1 MTQWLWALAETH
13 GPADALV
20 EPGGQLVSFADLERR
35 VARLA
40 GGLEGLGVSRG
51 DRLASFVP
59 NGVLPVEL
67 VLAAARL
74 GAVSIG
80 VNTRYRSEDLRHLL
94 ERGRPR
100 VLIAA
105 DNFLGIDYPRIVG
118 EAMAAL
124 DGGTGADGGTGEPG
138 ALDTARPYGAGRT
151 NRPARPQVIWPADLP
166 RLRAAPPV
174 TEDRATD
181 DDLLVAFTT
190 SGTTGRPKL
199 AAHDHATTVR
209 HLDAAGRSLE
219 AEAGATALLGLPFCG
234 TFGFVSL
241 LATLSGGGRVVI
253 PSRFEPGEAAGLIEQ
268 HGVTHFNGSDDML
281 LAVCAA
287 GHDLSTW
294 RHGVHAEFTGR
305 GLESVR
311 AAERWGARITGV
323 YGSSETFA
331 LLARWSP
338 AGPDAER
345 SRNGGRPVDPAMQVR
360 VVDGELQL
368 KGPSVL
374 GGYLDEH
381 GTTAPPLVD
390 GGWFRTGDLAVAEP
404 GGGFV
409 YLARTG
415 DALRLAGF
423 LTDPAEIEQ
432 HLLRYPAV
440 TGAQVVGVPAEGRG
454 EVAVAFVTT
463 SRPAPEADLLDH
475 CRAGL
480 ANYKVPVRVVAVY
493 AFPTVDGANGVKIR
507 KTELR
512 ERARELVP

>member
-1 MTQWLWALAETH
+1 VTTLTQWLWALAETH

-20 EPGGQLVSFADLERR
+20 EPGGVPVSFADVERR

-40 GGLEGLGVSRG
+40 GGLEALGVGRG

-67 VLAAARL
+67 LLAGARL
-74 GAVSIG
+74 GAVFIG

-94 ERGRPR
+94 ERARPR

-105 DNFLGIDYPRIVG
+105 ENFLGIDYPGIVK

-124 DGGTGADGGTGEPG
+124 DEGRGVASGTHDPG
-138 ALDTARPYGAGRT
+138 QVGSAGH
-151 NRPARPQVIWPADLP
+151 PARPMVVWPADLP

-174 TEDRATD
+174 TEDRAAD

-219 AEAGATALLGLPFCG
+219 AEPGAAALLGLPFCG

-241 LATLSGGGRVVI
+241 LAVLSGGGRGIV
-253 PSRFEPGEAAGLIEQ
+253 PSRFEPGEAAGLIEH

-281 LAVCAA
+281 LAVCDA
-287 GHDLSTW
+287 GRDLSTW
-294 RHGVHAEFTGR
+294 RHGVHGEFTGR
-305 GLESVR
+305 GLECVR
-311 AAERWGARITGV
+311 RAEAWGARITGV

-331 LLARWSP
+331 LLARWLP
-338 AGPDAER
+338 AEPDSVR
-345 SRNGGRPVDPAMQVR
+345 GRNGGRLVDPAMQVR

-374 GGYLDEH
+374 SAYLDEH
-381 GTTAPPLVD
+381 GTTPPPLVD

-404 GGGFV
+404 DGGFV

-432 HLLRYPAV
+432 HLMTHPAV

-463 SRPAPEADLLDH
+463 SQLAAEADLLDH
-475 CRAGL
+475 CRASL
-480 ANYKVPVRVVAVY
+480 ANYKVPVRVVTVD
-493 AFPTVDGANGVKIR
+493 AFPTVEGANGVKIR

-512 ERARELVP
+512 ERARQLTP

>member
-1 MTQWLWALAETH
+1 MTRAGADPRYTVPVTTMTQWLRALAETH

-20 EPGGQLVSFADLERR
+20 QPDGLRVSFADLEHR
-35 VARLA
+35 VAGLA
-40 GGLEGLGVSRG
+40 GGLEARGVGRG

-67 VLAAARL
+67 LLATARL
-74 GAVSIG
+74 GAVFIG

-94 ERGRPR
+94 ERARPR

-105 DNFLGIDYPRIVG
+105 DNFLGIDYPGIVAG
-118 EAMAAL
+118 AMASL
-124 DGGTGADGGTGEPG
+124 DPGTESP
-138 ALDTARPYGAGRT
+138 
-151 NRPARPQVIWPADLP
+151 NRRSDHPDRPQVLWPSDLP
-166 RLRAAPPV
+166 QLRAGPVV
-174 TEDRATD
+174 TEDRAAD

-199 AAHDHATTVR
+199 AAHDHASTIR

-219 AEAGATALLGLPFCG
+219 VEPGATALLGLPFCG
-234 TFGFVSL
+234 TFGLVSL
-241 LATLSGGGRVVI
+241 LAVLAGGGRGVV
-253 PSRFEPGEAAGLIEQ
+253 PPRFEPGEAAALIEA

-281 LAVCAA
+281 LAVCDA
-287 GHDLSTW
+287 GPDLSTW
-294 RHGVHAEFTGR
+294 RQGVHGEFTGR
-305 GLESVR
+305 GLEAVR
-311 AAERWGARITGV
+311 RAEAWGARITGV

-338 AGPDAER
+338 AEPDSVR
-345 SRNGGRPVDPAMQVR
+345 SRNGGRLLDPAMQVR

-374 GGYLDEH
+374 GAYLDEQ
-381 GTTAPPLVD
+381 GTTPPPLVD
-390 GGWFRTGDLAVAEP
+390 GGWFRTGDLAVAEAD
-404 GGGFV
+404 GGFV

-432 HLLRYPAV
+432 QLLTYPAV
-440 TGAQVVGVPAEGRG
+440 TGAQVVGVPEAGRG
-454 EVAVAFVTT
+454 EVAVAFVTA
-463 SRPAPEADLLDH
+463 SQPVAEADLINH

-480 ANYKVPVRVVAVY
+480 ANYKVPVRVVTLD
-493 AFPTVDGANGVKIR
+493 AFPTVEGANGVKIR

-512 ERARELVP
+512 EQARQLGA